1 MRTSTDSILTAG
13 GPIAKR
19 EQIAAR
25 RKTDLK
31 IFLRILVMF
40 FDLNFDRGNLGNA
53 SADSLLPD
61 VHINN
66 NDCNNAQNMYR
77 IRFLISEIP
86 SQMVGKR
93 FGPGRWVPVQIIL
106 WSLASGGQFFIHNW
120 AGFFT

>member
-1 MRTSTDSILTAG
+1 
-13 GPIAKR
+13 
-19 EQIAAR
+19 
-25 RKTDLK
+25 
-31 IFLRILVMF
+31 MF

-66 NDCNNAQNMYR
+66 NDYNNAQNMYR

-93 FGPGRWVPVQIIL
+93 FGPDRWVPVQIIL